1 MMEEDEMMGE
11 NDPCEFL
18 YSMCNVVKMKAE
30 SYVMLLLRHAAGF
43 IFLLM
48 MHFVYG
54 ESERREWSWER
65 CPSCGSIHLLSSL
78 CCCLSSITG
87 DGEAAGG

>member
-11 NDPCEFL
+11 EDPCEFL

-48 MHFVYG
+48 MHFAY
-54 ESERREWSWER
+54 EEREEGVELEEMPELWINLPPLIS
-65 CPSCGSIHLLSSL
+65 LVLSVF
-78 CCCLSSITG
+78 
-87 DGEAAGG
+87 DHR